1 MSYGDLQF
9 FDIIIFAGIAIFLVF
24 RLRKVLGRRSGF
36 EKKHIN
42 DQDLKKAQT
51 EKANQKIPEL
61 DDNFLEL
68 KKAYATIDNFDHNIF
83 LEGAKAAFE
92 SIINAFNIGDK
103 KHLGR
108 LLTNEVL
115 KIFESEID
123 KKNND
128 PDSQI
133 FSLNIKEVESVSI
146 KNDKIFIKIRFV
158 SEQFKNNDETTIRKK
173 EDVWSFE
180 KIIKS
185 KDPNWLLSTT

>member
-42 DQDLKKAQT
+42 DPDLNKAQT
-51 EKANQKIPEL
+51 EKDNQKIPEL

-103 KHLGR
+103 KYLGR

-133 FSLNIKEVESVSI
+133 FSLNIKRVESVSI
-146 KNDKIFIKIRFV
+146 KNDKIFIQIRFV

-180 KIIKS
+180 KTIKS
-185 KDPNWLLSTT
+185 KDPNWLLSST